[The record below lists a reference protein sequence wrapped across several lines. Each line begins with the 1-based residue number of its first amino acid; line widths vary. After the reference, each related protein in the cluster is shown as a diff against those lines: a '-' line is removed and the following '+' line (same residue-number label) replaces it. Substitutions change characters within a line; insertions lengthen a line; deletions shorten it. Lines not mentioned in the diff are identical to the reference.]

1 MRRLEVVLCVVLCS
15 GVVASASS
23 ASPPALATTLRAR
36 HAVSA
41 AMLRQP
47 KTNQPSGRVG
57 QKRLRSSLGTVDLAS
72 DYSFSPLGSDPS
84 SFLNGHVSLRFRIT
98 DVGKV
103 GKQVDGS
110 VALSGSLRIE
120 QGASGCAATYVLLD
134 PRPDYD
140 VIRIF
145 HVKANTYAV
154 KLVYQGNLHV
164 TFTGPCGGGAADS
177 PFGVFLEFKVASKT
191 PTLAGEVPL
200 AASSDFGQY
209 EEEVSSETSSRV
221 RANSWTLGGPDIGGE
236 VGAGTV
242 SYSIP
247 LGGKSQPQATCT
259 GSPGFGVSWVTPYS
273 ARFRT
278 TNGKGVKA
286 SRWRFLNK
294 AGGQIG
300 LVDGLTARFKFPSA
314 GRYHVNH
321 TIANSC
327 NQIAKATK
335 TLTVPGG

>member
-1 MRRLEVVLCVVLCS
+1 
-15 GVVASASS
+15 
-23 ASPPALATTLRAR
+23 
-36 HAVSA
+36 
-41 AMLRQP
+41 MLGQP
-47 KTNQPSGRVG
+47 NADQPSGRAG
-57 QKRLRSSLGTVDLAS
+57 ENHLRSGFGTVDLTS

-84 SFLNGHVSLRFRIT
+84 SFLNGHVSLHFRVT

-103 GKQVDGS
+103 RKQVDGS

-120 QGASGCAATYVLLD
+120 QGASGCAATYALLD

-145 HVKANTYAV
+145 HVKANTYVV
-154 KLVYQGNLHV
+154 KIVYQGNLHGTV
-164 TFTGPCGGGAADS
+164 SGRCEGGADDS
-177 PFGVFLEFKVASKT
+177 PFGVFLEFKVTSKT
-191 PTLAGEVPL
+191 PTLAGETPL
-200 AASSDFGQY
+200 IPSPDFPGY
-209 EEEVSSETSSRV
+209 EKEVSSDTSSRV
-221 RANSWTLGGPDIGGE
+221 TANSWTLSGPGGGE

-242 SYSIP
+242 SYSIAQ
-247 LGGKSQPQATCT
+247 GGKSQPQATCT
-259 GSPGFGVSWVTPYS
+259 GSPAFGVNWVTRYS

-278 TNGKGVKA
+278 TNAKGVKA

-335 TLTVPGG
+335 TITVPGG